1 MSCQHKRPGRAAKKE
16 RIRRKRERE
25 LKKYIRENTIV
36 QFPCGRK
43 QRDGFPGRVVA
54 IGVPPELEEI
64 A

>member
-1 MSCQHKRPGRAAKKE
+1 MAAQHKRPGTTAREE
-16 RIRRKRERE
+16 RIRRTRARE
-25 LKKYIRENTIV
+25 LVKLIREKTIV